1 MWVDKLL
8 MFIHTKVTA
17 QQLKAMKYLCVST
30 WTHLE
35 NMMLSEKSNLQM
47 DTENDHIYV
56 HYKILQS
63 NTV

>member
-35 NMMLSEKSNLQM
+35 NMMLSEKSNL
-47 DTENDHIYV
+47 
-56 HYKILQS
+56 
-63 NTV
+63 